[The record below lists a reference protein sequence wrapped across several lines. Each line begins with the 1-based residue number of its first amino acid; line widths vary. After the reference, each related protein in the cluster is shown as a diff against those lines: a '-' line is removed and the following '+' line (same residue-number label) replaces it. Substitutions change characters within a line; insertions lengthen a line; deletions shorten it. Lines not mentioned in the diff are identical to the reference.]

1 MTSSF
6 VLFCSFNK
14 LLIKTNSSRLQTESI
29 KALKIKTSI
38 MFNLDFANN
47 IILLSFFFF
56 IIDLHFLIS
65 AVIAQIFNPI
75 AELIIPI
82 GIPTKEAKSEMEIH
96 PGLVKSKIKKV
107 LNII

>member
-1 MTSSF
+1 M
-6 VLFCSFNK
+6 
-14 LLIKTNSSRLQTESI
+14 IKTKSSRLQTESI
-29 KALKIKTSI
+29 KALKIKTSM

-82 GIPTKEAKSEMEIH
+82 GIPTKETKSEMEIH

-107 LNII
+107 SNII